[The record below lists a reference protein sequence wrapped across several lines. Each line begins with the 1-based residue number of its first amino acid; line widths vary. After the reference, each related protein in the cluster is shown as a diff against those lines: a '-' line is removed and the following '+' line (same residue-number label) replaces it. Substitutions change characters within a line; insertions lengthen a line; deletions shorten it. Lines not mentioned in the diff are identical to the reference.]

1 MTASNMIR
9 QWWTQSNRV
18 ALEAAQANLLQRF
31 VRSADHHAVVAVPN
45 PVVAG
50 MNSVT
55 FTSSSSTTMSRNN
68 HQQQRII
75 VLAHG
80 FGSGLGFFYR
90 NIDELLHPSRA
101 SNNNNKSSAAAA
113 GGGDDD
119 TAVVTKVVAVD
130 WLGMGGS
137 DRPVCWSAP
146 IRWSTNC
153 WCDAGLSVAE
163 AVDFF
168 IDPFHEW
175 MQAVVLRENLPVTL
189 VGHSLGGYLAARY
202 ALKHHNNN
210 NNHNNHNAPPQ
221 LLDKLILA
229 SPVGFAEPPANQYV
243 GWSQF
248 PTLSLRIMDALWS
261 RNVTPQQLVRIMGGT
276 RGRRNVQRV
285 LRARMPTSLP
295 DRDVEILA
303 DYLYHITVAAPSGE
317 YAMNSLLAP
326 VASPDLMGVYAREPL
341 HGPIQTLTG
350 PTTIRV
356 LYGDHDW
363 MRPRNETSA
372 RSALAQKT
380 ALHPKSHCSV
390 EIIANAGHHLYL
402 ENPTEFVHHIL
413 R

>member
-1 MTASNMIR
+1 MLSNTTTTTTTIAS
-9 QWWTQSNRV
+9 T
-18 ALEAAQANLLQRF
+18 
-31 VRSADHHAVVAVPN
+31 
-45 PVVAG
+45 
-50 MNSVT
+50 
-55 FTSSSSTTMSRNN
+55 
-68 HQQQRII
+68 
-75 VLAHG
+75 
-80 FGSGLGFFYR
+80 
-90 NIDELLHPSRA
+90 
-101 SNNNNKSSAAAA
+101 
-113 GGGDDD
+113 
-119 TAVVTKVVAVD
+119 
-130 WLGMGGS
+130 
-137 DRPVCWSAP
+137 
-146 IRWSTNC
+146 
-153 WCDAGLSVAE
+153 
-163 AVDFF
+163 
-168 IDPFHEW
+168 
-175 MQAVVLRENLPVTL
+175 
-189 VGHSLGGYLAARY
+189 
-202 ALKHHNNN
+202 
-210 NNHNNHNAPPQ
+210 PQ

-276 RGRRNVQRV
+276 RGRHNVQRV
-285 LRARMPTSLP
+285 LRARMPTTSLP
-295 DRDVEILA
+295 DSDVEILA

-363 MRPRNETSA
+363 MRPMNETSA
-372 RSALAQKT
+372 RIAFAQKT

-402 ENPTEFVHHIL
+402 ENPKAFVHHIL

>member
-1 MTASNMIR
+1 M
-9 QWWTQSNRV
+9 
-18 ALEAAQANLLQRF
+18 ALEAAQANLLRRF
-31 VRSADHHAVVAVPN
+31 VVQRSSTADDTTVVVVPN

-55 FTSSSSTTMSRNN
+55 FTSSSATTMSRNKN
-68 HQQQRII
+68 HNHEQQQRII

-90 NIDELLHPSRA
+90 NIDELLHPSTSR
-101 SNNNNKSSAAAA
+101 NNNNNNNQSSLAA
-113 GGGDDD
+113 
-119 TAVVTKVVAVD
+119 TKVVAVD

-146 IRWSTNC
+146 IRWSTFTTN
-153 WCDAGLSVAE
+153 WCDAGFLSVAD

-175 MQAVVLRENLPVTL
+175 MQAIVLRENVPVTL

-202 ALKHHNNN
+202 ALKHHNNH
-210 NNHNNHNAPPQ
+210 NHTASSTTAAPPQ

-229 SPVGFAEPPANQYV
+229 SPVGFAEPPTNQYV

-261 RNVTPQQLVRIMGGT
+261 RNVTPQQLVRVMGGT

-285 LRARMPTSLP
+285 LRARMPTNLP
-295 DRDVEILA
+295 DSDVEILA

-317 YAMNSLLAP
+317 YAMNSLLETI
-326 VASPDLMGVYAREPL
+326 VSPELMGVYAREPL
-341 HGPIQTLTG
+341 HGPIQSLTG

-363 MRPRNETSA
+363 MRPMNESSA
-372 RSALAQKT
+372 RSAFQKKKKTT
-380 ALHPKSHCSV
+380 ALHHPNSHDCSV

-402 ENPTEFVHHIL
+402 ENPKEFVHHIL